1 MKFFGLT
8 GGIGSGKTTIGNIFK
23 ILGVAVYNA
32 DERGKWLTENNATI
46 QSKLKITFGE
56 NIFNT
61 SNNLDKNKLA
71 EIVFNNKTELN
82 KLNAI
87 IHPEVKLDFEKWIK
101 KQKGNYVLKESAI
114 IFENGL
120 EKELD
125 GVIGVIADEGIRIKR
140 VMKRSNLTEQEIRV
154 RMNNQLNQEILRDK
168 CNWVVKNNEDDLVLP
183 QVIALHK
190 ILNEL

>member
-154 RMNNQLNQEILRDK
+154 RMNNQLNQEVLRDK
-168 CNWVVKNNEDDLVLP
+168 CNWVVNNNEDDLVLP

-190 ILNEL
+190 ILNEF

>member
-190 ILNEL
+190 VLNEL

>member
-1 MKFFGLT
+1 MKVLGLT

-23 ILGVAVYNA
+23 ILGIAVYNA
-32 DERGKWLTENNATI
+32 DERGKWLTENNETI
-46 QSKLKITFGE
+46 QSKLKTTFGE

-82 KLNAI
+82 KLNGI
-87 IHPEVKLDFEKWIK
+87 IHPQVKLDFEKWIK
-101 KQKGNYVLKESAI
+101 NQKGNYVLKESAI

-125 GVIGVIADEGIRIKR
+125 GVIGVIADEEIRIKR
-140 VMKRSNLTEQEIRV
+140 VMNRSKLSEAEIRARV
-154 RMNNQLNQEILRDK
+154 NNQMNQKELRDK
-168 CNWVVKNNEDDLVLP
+168 CNWIINNNENDLLIP
-183 QVIALHK
+183 QVI
-190 ILNEL
+190 ELQDKLK

>member
-46 QSKLKITFGE
+46 QSKLKTTFGE

-61 SNNLDKNKLA
+61 ANTLDKNKLA

-168 CNWVVKNNEDDLVLP
+168 CNWVVNNNEDDLVLP

-190 ILNEL
+190 ILNEF

>member
-1 MKFFGLT
+1 MKVLGLT

-46 QSKLKITFGE
+46 QSKLKTTFGE
-56 NIFNT
+56 NIFSTYNT
-61 SNNLDKNKLA
+61 LDKNKLA

-82 KLNAI
+82 KLNSI

-101 KQKGNYVLKESAI
+101 NRKGTYVLKESAI

-125 GVIGVIADEGIRIKR
+125 GIIGVIADEGIRIKR
-140 VMKRSNLTEQEIRV
+140 IMSRSKLTEAEIRA
-154 RMNNQLNQEILRDK
+154 RMNNQMNQKDLRDR
-168 CNWVVKNNEDDLVLP
+168 CNWVINNNVDDLLIP
-183 QVIALHK
+183 QI
-190 ILNEL
+190 IELNDKLKLI

>member
-1 MKFFGLT
+1 MKVFGLT

-23 ILGVAVYNA
+23 ILGIAVYNA
-32 DERGKWLTENNATI
+32 DERGKWLTENYATI
-46 QSKLKITFGE
+46 QSKLKTTFGE

-61 SNNLDKNKLA
+61 SNTLDKNKLA

-82 KLNAI
+82 KLNSI

-101 KQKGNYVLKESAI
+101 KQKCNYVLKESAI
-114 IFENGL
+114 IFENSL

-125 GVIGVIADEGIRIKR
+125 GVIGVIADEEIRIKR
-140 VMKRSNLTEQEIRV
+140 VMKRSSLKEQEIRV
-154 RMNNQLNQEILRDK
+154 RINNQLNQEILRDK
-168 CNWVVKNNEDDLVLP
+168 CNWFVNNNEDDLVLP

-190 ILNEL
+190 ILNEF